1 VPRTSRPSITLSIP
15 GDPHTLFY
23 DYDQVE
29 KGKLLFLSLAEKV
42 IWFRERLHMTHV
54 EPLKR
59 IWNDNVVF
67 EKLLQSKLHPNAR
80 CSFSIAAMALM
91 LSVVETLGTFRDPA
105 IQRSKRKDKNKKA
118 FFEFLSNHM
127 NQWNVNV
134 PNTTMI
140 SVAEVLW
147 QSFRNGI
154 THDLRVDKVN
164 GVNQLWGSLEFQ
176 ENFADT
182 ANPRFERHDQL
193 LRICPRAFFEDL
205 EAGVKEYFAKLKEG
219 NGPLLENFKSR
230 FDEVYPN

>member
-1 VPRTSRPSITLSIP
+1 VPLTLRPEIRLGIP
-15 GDPHTLFY
+15 RDPYTLFY

-29 KGKLLFLSLAEKV
+29 KGKLSLFSLAEKV

-59 IWNDNVVF
+59 IWNDDVVF
-67 EKLLQSKLHPNAR
+67 EKLLQSKLDPNAR

-91 LSVVETLGTFRDPA
+91 LSVVETLGTFRS
-105 IQRSKRKDKNKKA
+105 QKLKGKDKNKKA

-154 THDLRVDKVN
+154 THDLRVDRVS
-164 GVNQLWGSLEFQ
+164 GVAQLWGSLEFQ
-176 ENFADT
+176 ESFADT
-182 ANPRFERHDQL
+182 ANARFEKHNQL
-193 LRICPRAFFEDL
+193 LRICPRAFFKDL
-205 EAGVKEYFAKLKEG
+205 EAGVEEYFAKLEEG
-219 NGPLLENFKSR
+219 NELLLKNFQSR
-230 FDEVYPN
+230 FDEVYPS